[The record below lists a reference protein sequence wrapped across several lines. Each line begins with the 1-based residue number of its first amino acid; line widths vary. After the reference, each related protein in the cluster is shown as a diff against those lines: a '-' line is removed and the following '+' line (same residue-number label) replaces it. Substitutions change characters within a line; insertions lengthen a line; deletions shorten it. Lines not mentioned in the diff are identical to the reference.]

1 MSVWKLLSAI
11 VATVILLVF
20 APYALLWL
28 GCIHG
33 LNGQAWLI
41 LLLTSIGL
49 VLKMIFGDLISGEF
63 HYYKHGYDFCV
74 ITLGASL
81 SSLSLQLVSHKD
93 LFPGISSTGLI
104 AAITPNVVDQRKIL
118 LIIIF
123 LIACLF
129 ALLTAYIGRHIKD
142 PKTKCPNCLSFINFV
157 LGAGLF
163 GYYVLLLISKS

>member
-41 LLLTSIGL
+41 L
-49 VLKMIFGDLISGEF
+49 
-63 HYYKHGYDFCV
+63 
-74 ITLGASL
+74 LGASL